1 MAELTSLAR
10 PYAEAVFELAVEA
23 DHIDQWSA
31 NLNLLAAIVKDPMM
45 AEVISNPQVDKTT
58 LTNIWL
64 DICEGQLSEAGKN
77 LLKMIIENKRLA
89 IIPSLFTQ
97 YQHLKAQHQGYIT
110 VEIASPYPLH
120 DAQIENIKDVLQQR
134 LGKTI
139 EIDQTIDKT
148 LLGGWLIRTGDQI
161 IDMSIKGRFQQLTTE
176 LSR

>member
-23 DHIDQWSA
+23 DNIDQWSA
-31 NLNLLAAIVKDPMM
+31 NLNLLAAIAKEPVM
-45 AEVISNPQVDKTT
+45 ADVISNPKVDKTT
-58 LTNIWL
+58 LTKIWL
-64 DICEGQLSEAGKN
+64 DICEGQLSETGKN

-89 IIPSLFTQ
+89 IIPSLLTQ

-134 LGKTI
+134 FGKTV

-161 IDMSIKGRFQQLTTE
+161 IDMSIKGRFQQLATE

>member
-1 MAELTSLAR
+1 MAELASLAH

-23 DHIDQWSA
+23 DNIEQWSA
-31 NLNLLAAIVKDPMM
+31 DLNLLAAIVKNPMM
-45 AEVISNPQVDKTT
+45 AEVISNPQVDKTI

-77 LLKMIIENKRLA
+77 LLKMIIANKRLA
-89 IIPSLFTQ
+89 IIPSLLAQ
-97 YQHLKAQHQGYIT
+97 YLRLKAEHQGYIT

-134 LGKTI
+134 FGKTV
-139 EIDQTIDKT
+139 EIDQVIDKT